1 MWNWIH
7 ASKNCKIWTLNI
19 ILQWWELWI
28 NSGGKQLYKRKD
40 NGLKQSHTLPGFCL
54 NNWMKLSVVEVG
66 RMQVCAFS
74 QESSQVSLTFS
85 PAVNCHR
92 VLRGGD
98 FRWESTGPFCGGDS
112 GLPWKETALQL
123 HRLTL
128 CLLSTLTPV
137 HSLHSTQ
144 PGWYPVIFFKFG
156 FRLFLKFTTGQQ
168 CTISILSSKAKWE
181 AFGSPLGRCSGWWGL
196 GWAQSG
202 CSKRWALPQPI
213 SEASSVPRG
222 SNWILGPYLVLKH
235 NLGGLYLIQVVFYPY

>member
-112 GLPWKETALQL
+112 GLPWKE

-144 PGWYPVIFFKFG
+144 PGWYPVIFSSLDSDCFWNLQQVSSV
-156 FRLFLKFTTGQQ
+156 LFL
-168 CTISILSSKAKWE
+168 SSPAKQNERPLAPPWE
-181 AFGSPLGRCSGWWGL
+181 G
-196 GWAQSG
+196 
-202 CSKRWALPQPI
+202 
-213 SEASSVPRG
+213 
-222 SNWILGPYLVLKH
+222 VLD
-235 NLGGLYLIQVVFYPY
+235 GGV